1 MTRTGTPQSTPPGS
15 TPAADDTRPGPA
27 GVTTADR
34 PTEGMGLE
42 PKPAGASDAQAIF
55 VSPRVVDRLAF
66 EEYAGILRKLV
77 GDAAVQRDLLK
88 SAAEQ
93 ARGAE
98 GGTAALNKQ
107 LQTRV
112 EQAARAL
119 PMLDQRLAK
128 AEQLL
133 SLPMEL
139 LAGEKAKAVEK
150 ARKELE
156 EQLSALIDDQVRHF
170 RSQFESTIRER
181 IDALAKDAI
190 GDASEPVIAR
200 ANAAATQLEQTVT
213 EAEARV
219 SSLVNLAESQ
229 SERAA
234 TARNRQVEDL
244 EKRMAARV
252 ATCDAELAQRARSA
266 EEAGKALD
274 ERIEAATVTLGEV
287 EKIKPSKL
295 EKALERLAS
304 IRQSLGD
311 LGRFEAMITKAED
324 LAQSAVFA
332 TSQLEAVKNQADQAR
347 AALGTELLDGAAKID
362 AIEGRLSQLLAAA
375 QQAGTR
381 IGDAETRL
389 QTRMNELETRVEG
402 MTARVQ
408 AATPEDPAR
417 QIELAAEQTRKM
429 GEWLAQIIR
438 QAHDCGRTLDQVM
451 RDAESLAARLETLTS
466 RPEFRR
472 GA

>member
-1 MTRTGTPQSTPPGS
+1 MTRTGTGQSTPASPTLGQS
-15 TPAADDTRPGPA
+15 SGQTAMLDQTPEAL
-27 GVTTADR
+27 
-34 PTEGMGLE
+34 GLE
-42 PKPAGASDAQAIF
+42 PKPAGSTDLQAIF
-55 VSPRVVDRLAF
+55 ASPRVVDRLAF
-66 EEYAGILRKLV
+66 EEYASILRKLV

-88 SAAEQ
+88 SAADQ
-93 ARGAE
+93 ARSAE
-98 GGTAALNKQ
+98 GGVGALNKQ

-156 EQLSALIDDQVRHF
+156 EQLATVVDDHVRQF
-170 RSQFESTIRER
+170 REQFESSLRER
-181 IDALAKDAI
+181 MDTLAKAAI
-190 GDASEPVIAR
+190 VDASQPVIDR
-200 ANAAATQLEQTVT
+200 ANAAAAHLEQNVT

-219 SSLVNLAESQ
+219 SSLVNLAEAQSQ
-229 SERAA
+229 RSAA
-234 TARNRQVEDL
+234 ARQHQVEDL
-244 EKRMAARV
+244 EKRLAARV
-252 ATCDAELAQRARSA
+252 VDCESELALKTRDAELAA
-266 EEAGKALD
+266 KALD
-274 ERIEAATVTLGEV
+274 ERITQAQSSLTEV
-287 EKIKPSKL
+287 EKFKPAKL
-295 EKALERLAS
+295 EKALERLAG

-332 TSQLEAVKNQADQAR
+332 TTQLEAVKTQADQAR
-347 AALGTELLDGAAKID
+347 AALGAELLDGAAKID
-362 AIEGRLSQLLAAA
+362 AIEGRLTQLLAAA
-375 QQAGTR
+375 QTAGTR

-389 QTRMNELETRVEG
+389 QTRMNELETRVQSV
-402 MTARVQ
+402 TARVENSLSEANQ
-408 AATPEDPAR
+408 NAAGANLEQVAD
-417 QIELAAEQTRKM
+417 QTRKM
-429 GEWLAQIIR
+429 GEWLAQIIH

-451 RDAESLAARLETLTS
+451 REAESLTSRLETLLN
-466 RPEFRR
+466 RPEFRK